1 MIFIQRVTRVT
12 PPRPP
17 EFGED
22 LGALIHLLV
31 FPWPVVELKGQA
43 GSVQKV
49 NSSTSR
55 VRDGVA
61 VFNAAIDLEVKDGSE
76 ELRLLV
82 CKKKPGAANV
92 AQVVAAAG
100 IFVKDIMKM
109 GSISKDFDLYKPGG
123 DGNLGGKISLDMK
136 FTPTEEAPES
146 GAAAPPPAAKPQL
159 GSATAGTGSAPLLA
173 VLALAAAAGLA
184 IFLGQKRGEG
194 DGGKVTG
201 KKAGRK

>member
-1 MIFIQRVTRVT
+1 MG
-12 PPRPP
+12 PRT
-17 EFGED
+17 
-22 LGALIHLLV
+22 A
-31 FPWPVVELKGQA
+31 VELKGQS

-55 VRDGVA
+55 IKDGVA

-109 GSISKDFDLYKPGG
+109 GAISKDFDLYKPGG
-123 DGNLGGKISLDMK
+123 DGNLGGKITLDMK
-136 FTPTEEAPES
+136 FTPS
-146 GAAAPPPAAKPQL
+146 AAPAETGASAPASAAKKAGGGSKL
-159 GSATAGTGSAPLLA
+159 GGGGGGAPVLA

-184 IFLGQKRGEG
+184 LVLGQQRGAGG
-194 DGGKVTG
+194 DDGATAKKGGRPSLSLCG
-201 KKAGRK
+201 K

>member
-1 MIFIQRVTRVT
+1 MG
-12 PPRPP
+12 PRT
-17 EFGED
+17 
-22 LGALIHLLV
+22 A
-31 FPWPVVELKGQA
+31 VELKGQS

-55 VRDGVA
+55 IKDGVA

-123 DGNLGGKISLDMK
+123 DGNLGGKIALDMK
-136 FTPTEEAPES
+136 FTPSAAAAET
-146 GAAAPPPAAKPQL
+146 GAAAPEGVEKKEGGVSKL
-159 GSATAGTGSAPLLA
+159 GGGGGSAPVLA
-173 VLALAAAAGLA
+173 VLVLAAAAGLA
-184 IFLGQKRGEG
+184 MVLGQQRGAGG
-194 DGGKVTG
+194 DGGTA
-201 KKAGRK
+201 KKGGRK

>member
-1 MIFIQRVTRVT
+1 M
-12 PPRPP
+12 
-17 EFGED
+17 
-22 LGALIHLLV
+22 
-31 FPWPVVELKGQA
+31 
-43 GSVQKV
+43 
-49 NSSTSR
+49 
-55 VRDGVA
+55 A

-146 GAAAPPPAAKPQL
+146 GAAAPPPAAKPQS
-159 GSATAGTGSAPLLA
+159 GSARAGTGSAPLLA
-173 VLALAAAAGLA
+173 MLALAAAAGLA

-194 DGGKVTG
+194 GGGKATG